1 MNFRDIDKTIT
12 TKDINRL
19 IRYHADNIKYW
30 KTQDGPGVDGILETE
45 LNLKRQYTEEL
56 KRRDNASK

>member
-1 MNFRDIDKTIT
+1 MNIRDIDKTIT
-12 TKDINRL
+12 TEDINRL
-19 IRYHADNIKYW
+19 IDYHTENIRYW

-56 KRRDNASK
+56 KRRDNGSK

>member
-1 MNFRDIDKTIT
+1 MIIRDIDKNLSTE
-12 TKDINRL
+12 DINRL
-19 IRYHADNIKYW
+19 IGYHADNIKYW

-56 KRRDNASK
+56 KRRDNDTK

>member
-1 MNFRDIDKTIT
+1 MIIRDIDRNLSTE
-12 TKDINRL
+12 DINRL

-30 KTQDGPGVDGILETE
+30 KTQDGPVVDGILETE

-56 KRRDNASK
+56 KRRDNDTK